1 MDAMTKFNWLVE
13 VALRNME
20 RPYTLSRA
28 AEYLGISKSFL
39 YKLTYSNQ
47 ITHSKPTGKLIYF
60 QKVHLDEWAY
70 KNKRI
75 GTDLKKITKAK
86 K

>member
-1 MDAMTKFNWLVE
+1 MDPLDKLHWLVE
-13 VALRNME
+13 LALKNQE
-20 RPYTLSRA
+20 RPYSVSRA

-60 QKVHLDEWAY
+60 EKSDLDRWAFN
-70 KNKRI
+70 NKRI
-75 GTDLKKITKAK
+75 GLEFKKITKENK
-86 K
+86 

>member
-1 MDAMTKFNWLVE
+1 MDPMIRFNWLVE
-13 VALRNME
+13 VALKNME
-20 RPYTLSRA
+20 RPYSLSRA

-47 ITHSKPTGKLIYF
+47 ITHCKPNGKLIYF
-60 QKVHLDEWAY
+60 EKSDLDKWAFS
-70 KNKRI
+70 NKRV
-75 GTDLKKITKAK
+75 GKEKKKVNDDK